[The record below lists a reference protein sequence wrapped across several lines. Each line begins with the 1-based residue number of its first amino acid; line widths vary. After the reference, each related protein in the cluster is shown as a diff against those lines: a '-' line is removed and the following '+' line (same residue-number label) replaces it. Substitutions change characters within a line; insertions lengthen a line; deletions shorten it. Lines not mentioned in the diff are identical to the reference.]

1 MVGSGRVCR
10 GTKEA
15 VFFVGVVCLLLIGII
30 NHQTRQM
37 TMITVVA
44 SAGRFEDLKSIGKQR
59 NHGVLHYDLNFVSKR
74 RVPNGP
80 DPIHNRY
87 IFNITCLYER
97 NITLFCTAC
106 G

>member
-10 GTKEA
+10 GSKGA
-15 VFFVGVVCLLLIGII
+15 VFLVGVVCLLLVGII

-59 NHGVLHYDLNFVSKR
+59 NVLHYNLNFVSKR

-87 IFNITCLYER
+87 ILNITCLDER
-97 NITLFCTAC
+97 NITIFCTVC